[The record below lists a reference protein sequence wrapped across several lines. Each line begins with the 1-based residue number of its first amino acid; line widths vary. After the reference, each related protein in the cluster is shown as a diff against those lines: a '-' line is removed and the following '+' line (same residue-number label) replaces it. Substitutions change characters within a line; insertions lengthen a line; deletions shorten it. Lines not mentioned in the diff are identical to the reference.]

1 MQIAYISLYTI
12 DYPHNL
18 ITSEVP
24 IGKKPEPSDHE
35 FYSKKNLK
43 VLMNVVSM
51 NCRVDEMS
59 QCQKQDPI

>member
-1 MQIAYISLYTI
+1 MQIAYISFYAI
-12 DYPHNL
+12 DNPYDLN
-18 ITSEVP
+18 TSQVP
-24 IGKKPEPSDHE
+24 LGKINAPSDHE
-35 FYSKKNLK
+35 FYSKNLK